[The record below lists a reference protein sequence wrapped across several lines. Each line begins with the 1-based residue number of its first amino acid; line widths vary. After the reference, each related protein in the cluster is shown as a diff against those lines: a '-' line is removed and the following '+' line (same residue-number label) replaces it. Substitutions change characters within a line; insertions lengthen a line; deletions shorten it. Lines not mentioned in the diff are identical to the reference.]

1 MQIHLA
7 PPFCAFQLYLQCVIG
22 QFARCTQTLKKS
34 CLEIYLIVSF
44 IQGGSLSVLNQTSI
58 YYFVDQVSQNSIK
71 GTTITNFKIAHY
83 SAPVI
88 PVDAGCKRKQNPVS
102 IETKSKFI
110 RLKEWSTA
118 SQSRICI
125 SSVSKPTISLEK
137 LTKENATGTVP
148 TTLKLSPLKNRDTK
162 IF

>member
-7 PPFCAFQLYLQCVIG
+7 HPFCAFQLYLHCVIG
-22 QFARCTQTLKKS
+22 QFACCTKTLKKS

-71 GTTITNFKIAHY
+71 RTTITNFKIAHY
-83 SAPVI
+83 FAPVI

-102 IETKSKFI
+102 IETKSNFTS
-110 RLKEWSTA
+110 LKEWSTA
-118 SQSRICI
+118 SQSRICF

-137 LTKENATGTVP
+137 FTKQNATGNVP